1 MEEKKNKINKT
12 KISVVLGI
20 MCFALALGICIQIRT
35 VKNSNSTVSS
45 NYEEN
50 NLRAEVLKYKEKY
63 DNKELEKAEEELEKE
78 RQNSTKDYSQLEEKE
93 EQIKQGNKMIGLT
106 EVTGPGVI
114 VTLSD
119 SKKDANSVL
128 NPSTLLVHDV
138 DILGVVNE
146 LKNAGAEAISIN
158 DQRIVPTTSI
168 SCGGNIIDIN
178 GEKVGTPFVIKA
190 IGLPE
195 QLAGLSR
202 PGGYLEILKG
212 ASVGVELKKSN
223 NITISKYT
231 GVINYQ
237 YAQTVK

>member
-1 MEEKKNKINKT
+1 MLQKT
-12 KISVVLGI
+12 TISIVLGV
-20 MCFALALGICIQIRT
+20 MCFALTLGICVQIRT
-35 VKNSNSTVSS
+35 VKDSNSVVSQ

-63 DNKELEKAEEELEKE
+63 DNEYKNLEKAEQELENE
-78 RQNSTKDYSQLEEKE
+78 RKNSIQNNEQLKNKE
-93 EQIKQGNKMIGLT
+93 EEIKMGNKMIGMT
-106 EVTGPGVI
+106 DVTGPGII

-128 NPSTLLVHDV
+128 NPNTLLVHDADV
-138 DILGVVNE
+138 LSVINE

-158 DQRIVPTTSI
+158 NQRLVTTSSI

-178 GEKVGTPFVIKA
+178 GEKIGAPFEIKA

-195 QLAGLSR
+195 QLSALSR
-202 PGGYLEILKG
+202 QGGYLEILKD

-223 NITISKYT
+223 NITIPKYT
-231 GVINYQ
+231 GIISYQ
-237 YAQTVK
+237 YAQNVK